1 MVVNNNNI
9 GAGGAQVTPRG
20 YITIGARLIK
30 SANRRLFEF
39 LPIYHQSAQSASSTC
54 GVIIG
59 EPRCALNVMKCLQSS
74 MRNSFFS
81 FVINELY
88 RN

>member
-20 YITIGARLIK
+20 YVTIGARPIK
-30 SANRRLFEF
+30 SANRRLFQF
-39 LPIYHQSAQSASSTC
+39 LHIYHQSAHSALSTC

-59 EPRCALNVMKCLQSS
+59 
-74 MRNSFFS
+74 
-81 FVINELY
+81 
-88 RN
+88 